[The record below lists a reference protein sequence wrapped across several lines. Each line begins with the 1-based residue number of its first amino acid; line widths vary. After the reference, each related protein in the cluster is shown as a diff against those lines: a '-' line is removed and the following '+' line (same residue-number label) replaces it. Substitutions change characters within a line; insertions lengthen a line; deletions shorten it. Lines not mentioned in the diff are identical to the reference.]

1 MPLSRYN
8 KAFGGKKGSAVEAH
22 DAMVKEYGPKK
33 GESVFYATKNK
44 KMKSK
49 MPAGGSLTPKGDL
62 GELRQKESEKV
73 GGFKAGAIVRAS
85 SALPVKPHKAAKG
98 D

>member
-1 MPLSRYN
+1 MPLKRYD
-8 KAFGGKKGSAVEAH
+8 KAFGGKRGSAAKAH
-22 DAMVKEYGPKK
+22 KDMMDEYGPKK

-49 MPAGGSLTPKGDL
+49 MPEGGSLTPKGDI

-73 GGFKAGAIVRAS
+73 GGFKDGAIVRAS
-85 SALPVKPHKAAKG
+85 SALPVRPHKAAKG